1 MTTGDHSQVILAGGL
16 TAASVYWVLAS
27 GITVGT
33 YSTFSGIILTYTE
46 VVLQTGT
53 SYTGEIFFFSFFL
66 WKLNFISFRTN
77 LCWDSGHA

>member
-27 GITVGT
+27 GLTVGT

-53 SYTGEIFFFSFFL
+53 SYTGEIIFVCFQIL
-66 WKLNFISFRTN
+66 
-77 LCWDSGHA
+77 